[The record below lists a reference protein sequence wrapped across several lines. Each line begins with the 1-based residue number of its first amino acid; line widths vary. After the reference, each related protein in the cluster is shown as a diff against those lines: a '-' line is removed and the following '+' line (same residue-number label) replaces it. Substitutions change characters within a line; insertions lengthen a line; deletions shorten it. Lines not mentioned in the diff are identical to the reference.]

1 MRQFPKALAFMTGL
15 MLVGSPSAAQ
25 IGPRIIDSLQID
37 RRIRVETVQ
46 GARIDGRVLMA
57 DSGWL
62 RLRVIERASVHS
74 AVFATRQISL
84 DSLVRVWVHDGT
96 GARTGALIGGL
107 AVGVTFG
114 SLALALCG
122 DPDGGGCDPAQVVG
136 AVAVLSGIGAALGG
150 FLGATVVRWRPL

>member
-37 RRIRVETVQ
+37 RRIRVKTVQ
-46 GARIDGRVLMA
+46 GTRVDGRVLMA

-96 GARTGALIGGL
+96 GARTGALTAGWPLELRL
-107 AVGVTFG
+107 AHLH
-114 SLALALCG
+114 S
-122 DPDGGGCDPAQVVG
+122 PS
-136 AVAVLSGIGAALGG
+136 VAIPTGAA
-150 FLGATVVRWRPL
+150 VIRPR

>member
-1 MRQFPKALAFMTGL
+1 MRQFPKALALMTGL

-46 GARIDGRVLMA
+46 GTRVDGRVLMA

-107 AVGVTFG
+107 AVGVAVS
-114 SLALALCG
+114 SLVLALCG
-122 DPDGGGCDPAQVVG
+122 DPDAGGCDSAQIVG
-136 AVAVLSGIGAALGG
+136 GVAVLSGIGAALGG

>member
-1 MRQFPKALAFMTGL
+1 MTQFPKALALVTGL
-15 MLVGSPSAAQ
+15 TLVGSPSAAQ
-25 IGPRIIDSLQID
+25 IGPRVIDSLQID

-46 GARIDGRVLMA
+46 GTRVDGRVLMA

-107 AVGVTFG
+107 AVGVAVS
-114 SLALALCG
+114 SLALAFCG
-122 DPDGGGCDPAQVVG
+122 DPDGGGCDPAQTVG
-136 AVAVLSGIGAALGG
+136 GVAVLSGIAAALGR